1 MSKKARIDSDSTKR
15 RDKPA
20 ISVLIPIY
28 NVEKYLGECLDS
40 LRSQSFSNFE
50 AICINDGST
59 DSSPDIAHAFAQ
71 KDSRFHVIDKSNSGY
86 GASMN
91 RGLDF
96 ARGKYIAILESDDI
110 IYPDALWSLYSAAES
125 FAADAVKG
133 NFTFYWSDPNR
144 ADEFHEMIS
153 SDMTEMIIDTR
164 IDTRIFTHKASIWSG
179 LYRNDF
185 LKSHSIR
192 FLETPGASYQDSSF
206 AFKVWASASK
216 ATFIHAPIIRYRQ
229 DNESSSV
236 NSKGKVFCICD
247 EYAEIHRWLR
257 DRQQDPHYCKYFSTL
272 MHEMTLSKY
281 NAYMWNYDRLAAKFR
296 RDFIIRMIDEFRAH
310 ESRNEI
316 DWAKWDSW
324 RTLILKYMIN
334 NPEYFAKVQCEYG
347 SSAQNYTEKIVFA
360 FKLGGLPLLSKAI
373 WDHVLS

>member
-71 KDSRFHVIDKSNSGY
+71 KDSRFRVIDKSNSGY

-185 LKSHSIR
+185 LKSHGIR

-257 DRQQDPHYCKYFSTL
+257 DRQRDPHYCEYFSTL

-281 NAYMWNYDRLAAKFR
+281 NAYMWNYNRLAAEFR

-310 ESRNEI
+310 ESRSEI
-316 DWAKWDSW
+316 DWTKWNSW
-324 RTLILKYMIN
+324 RTLILKSMIN

-347 SSAQNYTEKIVFA
+347 SSAQSYTEKIVFA
-360 FKLGGLPLLSKAI
+360 FKLGGFPLLSKAI
-373 WDHVLS
+373 WNHVLS